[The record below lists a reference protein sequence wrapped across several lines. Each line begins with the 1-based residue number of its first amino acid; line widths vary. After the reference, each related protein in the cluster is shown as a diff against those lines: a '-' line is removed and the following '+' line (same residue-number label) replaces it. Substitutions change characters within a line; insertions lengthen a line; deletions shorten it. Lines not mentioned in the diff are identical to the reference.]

1 MRLYTL
7 LKKACQLIGSLGYDN
22 RVNASCTRN
31 STYVP
36 STSTVTCYIIK
47 GEGRCYFRCK
57 IEQPRSV
64 NIPADTNIVL
74 YTVSAAVR
82 PVFGTA
88 LSVFCTSA
96 TPIDAMIAAETG
108 NVVLRAKG
116 DGVSTGHEIFISGSW
131 RYR

>member
-7 LKKACQLIGSLGYDN
+7 LKKACQIIGSLGYDN
-22 RVNASCTRN
+22 RVNASLTRN

-36 STSTVTCYIIK
+36 STSTAECYIIK

-64 NIPADTNIVL
+64 NIPANTDIVL

-82 PVFGTA
+82 PPYGTA
-88 LSVFCTSA
+88 LSVYCTSI
-96 TPIDAMIAAETG
+96 TPIDVIATAEG
-108 NVVLRAKG
+108 HIRLRAKG